1 MKGLHRMKV
10 LRIDTQRNKT
20 ISENQRFRR
29 LRRTR
34 IGQLVYELYSL
45 TPAYVPQNVTSAGK
59 PATKTAGK
67 PGEIAIVEGKV

>member
-10 LRIDTQRNKT
+10 LRIDTQRNQT

-45 TPAYVPQNVTSAGK
+45 TPE
-59 PATKTAGK
+59 
-67 PGEIAIVEGKV
+67 EIAIVEGKV